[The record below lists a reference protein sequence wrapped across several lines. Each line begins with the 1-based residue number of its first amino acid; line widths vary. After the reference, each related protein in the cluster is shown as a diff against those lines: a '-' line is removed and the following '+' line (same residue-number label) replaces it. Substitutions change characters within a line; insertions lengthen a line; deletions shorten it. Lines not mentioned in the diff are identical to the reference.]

1 MKLADKLPAGQWLVL
16 GLGIALIVVTNMVA
30 LGGVAYNRA
39 GQPEAVVTLSER
51 ELGMPYRYGMLRE
64 NTGIQLH
71 LNCRIEDNPS
81 YTYGYSDCS
90 GIPEWFDRDKLIE
103 LGFGLR
109 SESEADTDRRSYRS
123 ELPRPVYVVLEFD
136 GPAYERAVV
145 RAERDLAERL
155 DLMVSNPG
163 KAQFQS
169 AAKQAQKTLDDER
182 QHSSRLFVIDAG
194 QDKSA
199 LQAKYTTTGRY
210 IVMRALVR
218 PLLRDTEQG
227 EQWIG
232 FVSGLLI
239 DSINV
244 PVQYH
249 SIFEQFDTVRASD
262 NPGGLAPRYEVQVA
276 VGRRAEPWIQTV
288 RKL

>member
-1 MKLADKLPAGQWLVL
+1 MKLADKLPAGKWLVL
-16 GLGIALIVVTNMVA
+16 GLGVALIAVTNLVA

-51 ELGMPYRYGMLRE
+51 ELGMPYRYGMLKE
-64 NTGIQLH
+64 NTGIQLQ

-81 YTYGYSDCS
+81 YAYGYADCS
-90 GIPEWFDRDKLIE
+90 GMPEWLDRDKLNE
-103 LGFGLR
+103 LGFRLR
-109 SESEADTDRRSYRS
+109 PESEATTDNGSYGR
-123 ELPRPVYVVLEFD
+123 ELPRKVYVVLEFD
-136 GPAYERAVV
+136 GPAYERAVA
-145 RAERDLAERL
+145 RAERELAEQTA
-155 DLMVSNPG
+155 LMASNPG

-169 AAKQAQKTLDDER
+169 SAKQAQKALDDER
-182 QHSSRLFVIDAG
+182 RHSSRLFVIDAG

-199 LQAKYTTTGRY
+199 LQAKYTTAGGY
-210 IVMRALVR
+210 IVMRARVR

-227 EQWIG
+227 EQWFG

-249 SIFEQFDTVRASD
+249 QVLEQFDAIRSSD
-262 NPGGLAPRYEVQVA
+262 DLGGLAPRYEVQVA